1 MENEDFDGNQKLIE
15 DYDSKVMLW
24 IERYLARTEI
34 FWCVAGASK
43 LGRNTKRETP
53 LLKIDIKLI

>member
-1 MENEDFDGNQKLIE
+1 VENEDLDGNQKLIE

-24 IERYLARTEI
+24 IERYLARAEI
-34 FWCVAGASK
+34 LWCVSGAPK
-43 LGRNTKRETP
+43 LGRNTKHEIP